1 MGTLRGVFLLLSFFP
16 QYLWKLYFPKFD
28 TAFLTDFLLHI
39 TLSLLGIQYH
49 SPPYHTSHIPYPALF
64 PFLIPLFSIGS
75 FNVFTLPYTIKW
87 GEVGNCG
94 KFLPFSSFLIASLYY
109 LLYLIQLFQLFWV
122 LWVKWEYC
130 QCITIV
136 YTTTTCCTY
145 TTCLLYTIISITI
158 QYYFFCVY
166 FPLIHFVH
174 SFGPAHK
181 KTPMVYRGSLSL
193 FMI

>member
-1 MGTLRGVFLLLSFFP
+1 MSVMGTLRGVFLLLSFFP

-28 TAFLTDFLLHI
+28 TAFLAHFLLPF
-39 TLSLLGIQYH
+39 TLSLLGIYYH
-49 SPPYHTSHIPYPALF
+49 SPPYHINHIPYPALF
-64 PFLIPLFSIGS
+64 LFLTWGFSIGS
-75 FNVFTLPYTIKW
+75 FNVFTLSYTIKW
-87 GEVGNCG
+87 GKVGN
-94 KFLPFSSFLIASLYY
+94 FSISY
-109 LLYLIQLFQLFWV
+109 LLYLIYFTFFWV

-136 YTTTTCCTY
+136 YTTTTTTCCTY